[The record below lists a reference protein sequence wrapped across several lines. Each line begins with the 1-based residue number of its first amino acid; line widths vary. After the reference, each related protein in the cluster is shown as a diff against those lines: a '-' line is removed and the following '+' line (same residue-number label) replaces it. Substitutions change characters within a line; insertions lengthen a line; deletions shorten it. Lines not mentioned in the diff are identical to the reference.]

1 MVASTAERDDPG
13 QDGGLLRFWWRGR
26 DVVLPVHLEA
36 EQAAVYAH
44 WLTLLNET
52 GVPYTVG
59 GAYAVY
65 AYTGGWRDSK
75 DLDVFLRPEDL
86 KPALDRLAEA
96 GYETE
101 VRDTYWLAKAHQR
114 PLLLDLLFAVRH
126 TTALKVTEDWFHSC
140 RRGELLGVPTCLLGL
155 EETIA
160 TKVYLAA
167 RDRFDGADIVHLIRA
182 VKGDVDWD
190 HLIRLLG
197 GDEEVVLWHLLLFD
211 MVYPGHSEYLP
222 RELMERAF
230 ERARTRWSQ
239 PRDPRWFR
247 GMLFDPAALAVDVED
262 WGYEDIRDRRPLVD
276 EEGKPT

>member
-1 MVASTAERDDPG
+1 MA
-13 QDGGLLRFWWRGR
+13 GG
-26 DVVLPVHLEA
+26 DVVRPVHLEA

-44 WLTLLNET
+44 WLTLLNGT

-86 KPALDRLAEA
+86 KPALDGLAEA

-126 TTALKVTEDWFHSC
+126 TTVLQVTEEWFRSC
-140 RRGELLGVPTCLLGL
+140 HRAELLGVPTCMLGL
-155 EETIA
+155 EELIA

-182 VKGDVDWD
+182 VRGEVDWE
-190 HLIRLLG
+190 HVVHLLG

-211 MVYPGHSEYLP
+211 MVYPGHSEFLP
-222 RELMERAF
+222 RGLMERAF
-230 ERARTRWSQ
+230 ARAQARWAQ
-239 PRDPRWFR
+239 PHDPRRFR
-247 GMLFDPAALAVDVED
+247 GMLFDPEALAIDVRE
-262 WGYEDIRDRRPLVD
+262 WGYEDDRDRRPLVD